1 MHNLRLITKKFFK
14 LIIPLLLLTFI
25 TALPILFFSSYVHE
39 IGHIEEAKNFGI
51 NMKIRNINFM
61 PDIKN
66 LGEWGHAATVPLSN
80 EDCEKYNNLT
90 IENKK
95 EINFAG
101 VRMELLIF
109 GLLFSISL
117 CFLIYYGK
125 RISSQHPLLFS
136 LWGAITLLFIVII
149 IFSFSGNIFGNNLE
163 NDAHVLG
170 LDCKAI
176 FLGV

>member
-1 MHNLRLITKKFFK
+1 MFNLNLISKKFFK

-25 TALPILFFSSYVHE
+25 IALPILFFSSYIHE

-66 LGEWGHAATVPLSN
+66 LGEWGHAAAVPLSN
-80 EDCEKYNNLT
+80 EDCEKYNSLT

-95 EINFAG
+95 EINLAG

-117 CFLIYYGK
+117 GFLIYYGK
-125 RISSQHPLLFS
+125 RISSQNPFLFS
-136 LWGAITLLFIVII
+136 LWVAITLLFIVII
-149 IFSFSGNIFGNNLE
+149 IFSFSGNILE
-163 NDAHVLG
+163 NNPQNDARVLW
-170 LDCKAI
+170 LNCTAI
-176 FLGV
+176 FWGE